1 MQFSYVRKKQLH
13 MLHDV
18 NQTEIDGSFIIE
30 TGHAPKLIMANLK
43 LNQGR
48 HSQES
53 SFPRLII
60 A

>member
-18 NQTEIDGSFIIE
+18 NQTEIDGSFRIE